1 MHKVFYLVFR
11 TECGCEQGDIC
22 QSSFKNEVVHLL
34 HKKYMVYF
42 VHSLVSKG
50 NYLVPKVMALFL
62 ITSVWSKWVM
72 TKALNV

>member
-1 MHKVFYLVFR
+1 
-11 TECGCEQGDIC
+11 
-22 QSSFKNEVVHLL
+22 
-34 HKKYMVYF
+34 MVYF